1 MKDIAFAH
9 SMSQVLLGSVDA
21 CGELLIH
28 KITENENS
36 IMYPLCFI
44 WTILFYIYT
53 PFFFYESYAGL

>member
-44 WTILFYIYT
+44 
-53 PFFFYESYAGL
+53 